1 MTEFR
6 SVKTLAVATDDCTR
20 CGHATWETPSKVG
33 HWLCREPM
41 VRRVI
46 QRERIAIGVARE
58 VCDGRFHTLR
68 KAA

>member
-1 MTEFR
+1 MN
-6 SVKTLAVATDDCTR
+6 VAAAPQPNAS

-68 KAA
+68 RAA